1 MSNRDT
7 KARELCEAGLKLMW
21 QGEAEAALD
30 HYGRAMELT
39 SNDELREMLTIR
51 RAEAFLALDREAPE
65 ISMLAQ
71 IVMRRRTPR
80 HVYLAALAL
89 MRRYVESD
97 DLRRG
102 IFYGEIGRKA
112 AEELGDPMARASI
125 LNGLGI
131 SLAASSDFSASLDA
145 LEEAYDAL
153 ELIDENRADVRSLRP
168 VIIANIGGVNVSSGE
183 TERGITLLEDA
194 LPFLDED
201 YAIAEA
207 MLDLS
212 LGYHDLENYEA
223 AEAFAARAL
232 TLSTVDRQ
240 VRNANYLLGRIA
252 TAQGRYP
259 EAADYFDVVAGF
271 YPEFPNVKELLLKVD
286 LSKVVNWKA

>member
-39 SNDELREMLTIR
+39 SNEELRELLTIR
-51 RAEAFLALDREAPE
+51 RAEAFLALDQDAPE
-65 ISMLAQ
+65 ISMLAA

-89 MRRYVESD
+89 MRRYVEAD

-112 AEELGDPMARASI
+112 AEELGEPMARASI

-153 ELIDENRADVRSLRP
+153 SLLDDNRADVRSLRP
-168 VIIANIGGVNVSSGE
+168 VVIANIGGVNVASGE
-183 TERGITLLEDA
+183 VENGIRLLEDA

-252 TAQGRYP
+252 TATGRYS

-271 YPEFPNVKELLLKVD
+271 YPEFPNVKELLIKVD